1 MRPEVLLDIDGVA
14 ANFIEG
20 CIPAAEAI
28 IGRRVFHDD
37 IDQFMIEKALGMSEE
52 QTVELYKHVMTEGW
66 CRALPAYEGAKEA
79 VAFMQQH
86 ATVIP
91 VTAHFFSSKHWVYER
106 DAWIIEHL
114 GIVQT
119 DIIHTH
125 RKFQIDGDVLIDDKV
140 SHLTTWCARHPLKRG
155 VLFKRRYNENA
166 RWTTDVRI
174 EIIDG
179 WSALVAY
186 LSDVFGWPGVKTI
199 SLEGT
204 VAP

>member
-14 ANFIEG
+14 ANFIKG

-28 IGRRVFHDD
+28 IGRPVYHDD
-37 IDQFMIEKALGMSEE
+37 IDQFMIEKALGMSED
-52 QTVELYKHVMTEGW
+52 QTAELYKHVMTEGW
-66 CRALPAYEGAKEA
+66 CRSLPAYEGAKEA

-86 ATVIP
+86 ADVIP

-114 GIVQT
+114 GIAQT

-125 RKFQIDGDVLIDDKV
+125 RKFQIDGDVLIDDKI
-140 SHLTTWCARHPLKRG
+140 SHLRSWIGRRPTKRG
-155 VLFKRRYNENA
+155 VLFQRRYNAHEVLERTSNI
-166 RWTTDVRI
+166 TM
-174 EIIDG
+174 IDG
-179 WSALVAY
+179 WTALVDY
-186 LSDVFGWPGVKTI
+186 LSDVYGWPGVKTI
-199 SLEGT
+199 SLEG